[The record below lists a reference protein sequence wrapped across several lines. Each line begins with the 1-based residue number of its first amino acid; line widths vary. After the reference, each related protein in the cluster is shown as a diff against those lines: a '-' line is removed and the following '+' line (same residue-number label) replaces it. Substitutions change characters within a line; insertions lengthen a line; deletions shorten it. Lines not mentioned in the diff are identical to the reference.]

1 MRKALGIG
9 LIVALCGMA
18 PAPQDASPAPV
29 VQEANEDGW
38 IVQTDVSGKGAVLCA
53 WTLYDTMAII
63 GETCHRNRDA
73 ALREELRDG
82 VGRIENFI
90 MANSRT
96 PVSRQG
102 LDDARR
108 QRRAE
113 LDRGLCRQRDAVE
126 MYRALRE
133 QGPEAVRSNIDDL
146 LSIPREPVM
155 NPCL

>member
-1 MRKALGIG
+1 MRSPLAVGLAL
-9 LIVALCGMA
+9 LLCGMA
-18 PAPQDASPAPV
+18 PSS
-29 VQEANEDGW
+29 QEGPPDKHIREFSQDGW
-38 IVQTDVSGKGAVLCA
+38 TVQTDVSGKGAVLCA